1 MGVACWFPMGLRDE
15 RIVRLA
21 AREAS
26 LLNSRCAVS
35 WQCNADDGYRSGSLQ
50 SASSAHWGLPNS
62 KLSSSADDGADCALP
77 AISGQDEHCAYL
89 VS

>member
-26 LLNSRCAVS
+26 LLNSRCAVC
-35 WQCNADDGYRSGSLQ
+35 WQCNLMMDAEAAACSLPHQHGGVLSLQ
-50 SASSAHWGLPNS
+50 AE
-62 KLSSSADDGADCALP
+62 
-77 AISGQDEHCAYL
+77 QF
-89 VS
+89 

>member
-35 WQCNADDGYRSGSLQ
+35 WQCSDDSAILMMGAEAAACSLPRQ
-50 SASSAHWGLPNS
+50 HDGE
-62 KLSSSADDGADCALP
+62 LSFPSEQLC
-77 AISGQDEHCAYL
+77 
-89 VS
+89 